1 MDDNKELN
9 MDNLEKASGG
19 DALAMRSSVQ
29 YRQTINKIRQEA
41 EEDIRRAHMDETGQ
55 L

>member
-1 MDDNKELN
+1 MDKDKKLDLNELEN
-9 MDNLEKASGG
+9 VTGG

-41 EEDIRRAHMDETGQ
+41 EDDIRRAHLEETGQ